1 MTGYVMAATDAGG
14 ERFGERVV
22 PTAPTLGE
30 AAAFGDSYRMN
41 YVSVRRGHD
50 DITLYGRDATGTW
63 SVLVADAPAL
73 VVVQTRRRHDVLCRP
88 EPVWDTSPQVG
99 FEYAPT
105 PDGDYVLTAVDVSG
119 EPLGQRVSSSAP
131 TLAEAA
137 GLGDLHEA
145 DYVVAGRD
153 DGDVVTLYGR
163 DAGGSWSVIAAD
175 VDVETAEEV
184 CLWFDLTQ
192 HYRGRTSPGTD
203 PGGRA
208 DHPLDHVPTPEGGQM
223 AAARAISLVVE
234 RIRARRLDYPTQGL
248 AADRFEAGWSVYA
261 PVDADESDPMAFL
274 DMPVGRAVFL
284 VSDVGRVKET
294 SSSIPPQ
301 QAEDMFT
308 AEEAYVRRRPA
319 EERFMADLRD
329 QVMGLDRAS
338 GGSAGISSFT
348 IDAPTEQVVAARAS
362 RLVDPIVQQVALLG
376 PPGWD
381 RFAVAFSF
389 TVSGE
394 VAQLRFW
401 CGNRSTD
408 VRVPEQIAV
417 LVRRQRHLAARMPA
431 GPWWRLLLAV
441 SHSRGTGA
449 QVTTEYD
456 YGDEPFPDDHLQAPE
471 HYRDDLAAYPRAHT
485 PAWLSAYVA
494 GAGEAGRASRG
505 PRPPA
510 TQGPRPS
517 ARPAQPAPAPA
528 APTPVPKTP
537 APVLDTKVRRKRLYA
552 SPQEIIFGRHS
563 LALDQAEWVSYT
575 ATHTATKRFLYPTT
589 HDSTWDFAVGRYP
602 YYGGPVVRVHFYEP
616 GRRADQPEEW
626 TFLVHL
632 ARQHL
637 EPRLLT
643 ELVAR
648 VRRGETITVGGSVK
662 VNQGG
667 IACAKPRLSL
677 PWASISAPRLHNGM
691 IYIYQAGVEK
701 PVLTVPLSYPNA
713 QLIPALFATL
723 TS

>member
-22 PTAPTLGE
+22 STAPTLGE
-30 AAAFGDSYRMN
+30 AAEFGDGYRTN
-41 YVSVRRGHD
+41 YVAVRRGHD

-73 VVVQTRRRHDVLCRP
+73 VVVQTRRRHDALCRP
-88 EPVWDTSPQVG
+88 EPAWDDSPQPG
-99 FEYAPT
+99 FEYAPA
-105 PDGDYVLTAVDVSG
+105 PDGDYVLTAIDVSG
-119 EPLGQRVSSSAP
+119 EPFGERVSSSAP

-184 CLWFDLTQ
+184 GLWFDLTQ
-192 HYRGRTSPGTD
+192 HYRGRTSAGTG
-203 PGGRA
+203 PGGQA
-208 DHPLDHVPTPEGGQM
+208 DHPLDHVPTPEGGRM

-261 PVDADESDPMAFL
+261 PVDVDESDPMAFL

-284 VSDVGRVKET
+284 VSDVGRIKGMP
-294 SSSIPPQ
+294 SSVPPQ
-301 QAEDMFT
+301 QAEAMFT
-308 AEEAYVRRRPA
+308 AEEAYVRRRLA

-329 QVMGLDRAS
+329 EVMRLDRAS
-338 GGSAGISSFT
+338 EGSAGISSFT
-348 IDAPTEQVVAARAS
+348 IDAPSEEAVAARAS

-441 SHSRGTGA
+441 SHSAGTGA

-456 YGDEPFPDDHLQAPE
+456 YGDEPFPDDHLQVPE

-494 GAGEAGRASRG
+494 GAGAGPG
-505 PRPPA
+505 EPGPA
-510 TQGPRPS
+510 TQGPMPP
-517 ARPAQPAPAPA
+517 ARPAQP
-528 APTPVPKTP
+528 V
-537 APVLDTKVRRKRLYA
+537 PVLDTQVRRKRLYA
-552 SPQEIIFGRHS
+552 DPQQITFGRHS
-563 LALDQAEWVSYT
+563 LALDQVEWVSYT

-602 YYGGPVVRVHFYEP
+602 YYGGPVVRVHFYQA
-616 GRRADQPEEW
+616 GRRADQPAEW
-626 TFLVHL
+626 TFLVNL
-632 ARQHL
+632 ARQYL

-648 VRRGETITVGGSVK
+648 IRRGETITIGGSVK
-662 VNQGG
+662 VGQGG

-677 PWASISAPRLHNGM
+677 RWASISATRPHNGM
-691 IYIYQAGVEK
+691 IWIYQAGVEK
-701 PVLTVPLSYPNA
+701 PVLTVPLSHPNA
-713 QLIPALFATL
+713 GLIPDLFATL